1 MSKLALILVLGVLG
15 TVAIVIV
22 LMLLGFFD
30 DDRIDL

>member
-1 MSKLALILVLGVLG
+1 MSDLALILVLGVLG